1 MLREVAARE
10 PYNRYLNFGDESVP
24 QSYPAYVPPKR
35 APLEKIEPG
44 FNSNGLFKCVGN
56 CGNKEENKKPPA
68 KLYELCE
75 KTSDC
80 EQQPKSPLRCGDCI
94 DSKLCVQS
102 FVERK
107 QAEKQKEEE
116 KKKAKEVQL
125 EQQKRL
131 LSGFVQENQE
141 NSLLKVAK
149 LNSTPLTQQEKEQI
163 WENPHVQ
170 ASYLKAYKED
180 TQIVS
185 LNAWGKRYTACL
197 HEKPTVSIGGGTPRT
212 YLKCVFVC

>member
-125 EQQKRL
+125 EQQK
-131 LSGFVQENQE
+131 
-141 NSLLKVAK
+141 KVALRFCSGKSRK
-149 LNSTPLTQQEKEQI
+149 LFVESCKAKFDTAHSARKRTDMGEST
-163 WENPHVQ
+163 
-170 ASYLKAYKED
+170 
-180 TQIVS
+180 
-185 LNAWGKRYTACL
+185 
-197 HEKPTVSIGGGTPRT
+197 RT
-212 YLKCVFVC
+212 GIISESV